1 MPQLETACRGNGP
14 SGKPSSPGAR
24 GQVSVPGRVWQEVWG
39 RVLIF
44 KVQSWPGGVQVAG
57 RGSGKRDRLSNRFS
71 YIAEVKTTHANAVG
85 DRLWSRQFQRTDKRL
100 GALAGRTCARA
111 WRWKAPSHP
120 PHGESSGVRRR
131 HPTGRR
137 GRGTERP
144 AGCPQPRRWRSRE
157 TGQGQGPGPGPGRG
171 LESAA
176 RGEVLPASTLRC
188 SWLFV

>member
-1 MPQLETACRGNGP
+1 MPQLERACRGNGP

-120 PHGESSGVRRR
+120 RQ
-131 HPTGRR
+131 TGAGHRA
-137 GRGTERP
+137 GRQAARSHA
-144 AGCPQPRRWRSRE
+144 AGDRSR
-157 TGQGQGPGPGPGRG
+157 GGGPGSGPG
-171 LESAA
+171 A
-176 RGEVLPASTLRC
+176 RARARSGIRC
-188 SWLFV
+188 PR

>member
-1 MPQLETACRGNGP
+1 MPQLERACRGNGP
-14 SGKPSSPGAR
+14 SGKLSSPGAR

-111 WRWKAPSHP
+111 WCRKAPSHP

-137 GRGTERP
+137 GRGTEQAGRLP
-144 AGCPQPRRWRSRE
+144 AATPLAIAG
-157 TGQGQGPGPGPGRG
+157 GGPGSGPG
-171 LESAA
+171 A
-176 RGEVLPASTLRC
+176 RARTRSGICCPR
-188 SWLFV
+188 

>member
-1 MPQLETACRGNGP
+1 MPQLERACRGNGP

-24 GQVSVPGRVWQEVWG
+24 GQVSVPGRAWQEVWG

-111 WRWKAPSHP
+111 WRRKAPSHP
-120 PHGESSGVRRR
+120 PHGESSGVRRH

-137 GRGTERP
+137 GRGQTG
-144 AGCPQPRRWRSRE
+144 AGHRAGRQAARSHAAGDRGGRARVRAR
-157 TGQGQGPGPGPGRG
+157 GQGQGAVWNP
-171 LESAA
+171 
-176 RGEVLPASTLRC
+176 LPAVKFFQPL
-188 SWLFV
+188 L

>member
-1 MPQLETACRGNGP
+1 M
-14 SGKPSSPGAR
+14 
-24 GQVSVPGRVWQEVWG
+24 SVPGRAWQEVWG

-100 GALAGRTCARA
+100 GALAGGRARA
-111 WRWKAPSHP
+111 PGAGRPLPTPLTARPVGCAAATPPADGGGAPS
-120 PHGESSGVRRR
+120 G
-131 HPTGRR
+131 
-137 GRGTERP
+137 P
-144 AGCPQPRRWRSRE
+144 AGCPQPRRWRAPGA
-157 TGQGQGPGPGPGRG
+157 GQGQGPGPGPGRG

>member
-1 MPQLETACRGNGP
+1 M
-14 SGKPSSPGAR
+14 
-24 GQVSVPGRVWQEVWG
+24 
-39 RVLIF
+39 IF

-111 WRWKAPSHP
+111 WRRKAPSHP
-120 PHGESSGVRRR
+120 AHCASSGVRRR

-137 GRGTERP
+137 GRGTEQAGRLP
-144 AGCPQPRRWRSRE
+144 AATPLVIAGDRGGRARVRAR
-157 TGQGQGPGPGPGRG
+157 GQGQGAVWN
-171 LESAA
+171 L
-176 RGEVLPASTLRC
+176 LPAVKFFQPL
-188 SWLFV
+188 L

>member
-1 MPQLETACRGNGP
+1 M
-14 SGKPSSPGAR
+14 
-24 GQVSVPGRVWQEVWG
+24 
-39 RVLIF
+39 IF

-111 WRWKAPSHP
+111 WRRKAPSHP

-137 GRGTERP
+137 GRGTEQ
-144 AGCPQPRRWRSRE
+144 AGRLPSHAAGDRGGRARVRAR
-157 TGQGQGPGPGPGRG
+157 GQGQDAVWN
-171 LESAA
+171 L
-176 RGEVLPASTLRC
+176 LPAVKFFQPL
-188 SWLFV
+188 L

>member
-1 MPQLETACRGNGP
+1 MPQLERACRGNGP
-14 SGKPSSPGAR
+14 SGKLSSPGAR
-24 GQVSVPGRVWQEVWG
+24 GQVSVPGRAWQEVWG

-71 YIAEVKTTHANAVG
+71 YIAEVKTTHTNAVG

-111 WRWKAPSHP
+111 WRRKAPSHP
-120 PHGESSGVRRR
+120 PHGACSGVRHR

-137 GRGTERP
+137 GRGTERAGRLP
-144 AGCPQPRRWRSRE
+144 AATPLASAG
-157 TGQGQGPGPGPGRG
+157 GGPGSGPG
-171 LESAA
+171 A
-176 RGEVLPASTLRC
+176 RARARSGIRC
-188 SWLFV
+188 PR

>member
-1 MPQLETACRGNGP
+1 MPQLERACRGNGP

-24 GQVSVPGRVWQEVWG
+24 GQVSVPGRAWQEVWG

-111 WRWKAPSHP
+111 WRRKAPSHP
-120 PHGESSGVRRR
+120 AHCASSGVRRR

-137 GRGTERP
+137 GRGTERACRLP
-144 AGCPQPRRWRSRE
+144 AATPLASAVG
-157 TGQGQGPGPGPGRG
+157 GPGSGPG
-171 LESAA
+171 A
-176 RGEVLPASTLRC
+176 RARARSGIRC
-188 SWLFV
+188 PR